1 MTGGQIAIVYL
12 QANSLGLIGGGGE
25 HDDEPVT
32 SDSSAFHMLSRCR
45 DAQTAFDEAIQLQST
60 LRKRNRRLAKHLKM
74 QQEVIEEQ
82 KVIICNLRRALS
94 QALPSIETNKR
105 NVGESRPIPLGES
118 DISPTVPFFVDEGT
132 HGNFGPDRSRDRS
145 SRLATQPYCTTSGR
159 LEIDKESRPIPAVL
173 CCGTIYIGS
182 CTTLAVS
189 HDPDYELS
197 DLGGGIHIYQMVQHD
212 SSGTRNTLSSMAGE
226 ISGGGGAAEAEAI
239 GKAQQ
244 KVLRADVEFAPKQI
258 RALLVLDSKLRE
270 ECPCPARRAATPERE
285 S

>member
-1 MTGGQIAIVYL
+1 
-12 QANSLGLIGGGGE
+12 
-25 HDDEPVT
+25 
-32 SDSSAFHMLSRCR
+32 
-45 DAQTAFDEAIQLQST
+45 
-60 LRKRNRRLAKHLKM
+60 M

-145 SRLATQPYCTTSGR
+145 SRLATQPYCTTSGQ

-173 CCGTIYIGS
+173 CDPIDDFSDLEGGMNASFYRHMLHHLCGTIYIGS

-189 HDPDYELS
+189 HDPDSELS

-226 ISGGGGAAEAEAI
+226 RRRSRGHWESPAEGPEGG
-239 GKAQQ
+239 
-244 KVLRADVEFAPKQI
+244 R
-258 RALLVLDSKLRE
+258 
-270 ECPCPARRAATPERE
+270 
-285 S
+285 